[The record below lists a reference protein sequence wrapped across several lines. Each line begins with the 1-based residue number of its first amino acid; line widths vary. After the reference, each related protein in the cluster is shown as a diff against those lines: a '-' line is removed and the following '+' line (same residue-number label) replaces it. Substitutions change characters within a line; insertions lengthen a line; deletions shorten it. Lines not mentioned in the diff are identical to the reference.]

1 MSSRG
6 TEKLLLTVPEAAE
19 ALGVSR
25 SHLYNLIQQGHL
37 PTIRLGASVRVPRR
51 WLEEFVEQQV
61 KAWES
66 SRNGWGR

>member
-1 MSSRG
+1 MTSRG
-6 TEKLLLTVPEAAE
+6 TEKLLLSVPEAAE

-25 SHLYNLIQQGHL
+25 SHLYNLIQSGKL
-37 PTIRLGASVRVPRR
+37 PVIRLGASVRVPRR

-66 SRNGWGR
+66 SRNGWG